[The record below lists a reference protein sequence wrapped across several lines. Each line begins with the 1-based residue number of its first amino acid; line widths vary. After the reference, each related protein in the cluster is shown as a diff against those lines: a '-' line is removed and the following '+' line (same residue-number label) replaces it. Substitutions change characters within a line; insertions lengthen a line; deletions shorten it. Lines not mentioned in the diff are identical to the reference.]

1 MMTATDH
8 SGFPDGLATLQ
19 LLAVSSV
26 VFAHP
31 SLGSAEPGAGLSFA
45 RRRRGPDHKSAR
57 SDTMTKRL
65 CIRLAMGALGAAV
78 AVATAAV
85 PGRAEDKVIKIGA
98 LLPISGPGSY
108 FGVQDKQGIELA
120 LELINKTG
128 VNGYKLDVK
137 YEDSACGPLP
147 ATQAAKRLL
156 EQYKPDVIL
165 GEECSD
171 ATLAIMPVVE
181 EAKVPLI
188 NAGSSAIKITEPGNP
203 WTFRIFPNEVMQGV
217 DIANNAYKKLN
228 ARTAVLLHENTN
240 AGIGNANVFNEAF
253 TKLGGKVLAD
263 IGFGRDVNDFTAIAT
278 RIAGL
283 GAVDVIPTY
292 TLEGQGLKI
301 TQALMQAGVTKGGD
315 GKAIQVGTIWLP
327 FGFEQKAG
335 KAALGYVRAVQ
346 FDPLDQRPV
355 VRDFIAAFKAK
366 YNQSPTHLHAHSYD
380 QIALVADVV
389 KRGGTDAQSI
399 RDGLAAT
406 KNFSGVTGS
415 VAFDQTNQNTSM
427 DTIHYMETLPD
438 LTWKPLGWN

>member
-1 MMTATDH
+1 M
-8 SGFPDGLATLQ
+8 TLQ
-19 LLAVSSV
+19 MRRRAVLAI
-26 VFAHP
+26 A
-31 SLGSAEPGAGLSFA
+31 AGL
-45 RRRRGPDHKSAR
+45 
-57 SDTMTKRL
+57 
-65 CIRLAMGALGAAV
+65 IAAV
-78 AVATAAV
+78 AATGA
-85 PGRAEDKVIKIGA
+85 RAEDKVVKIGA

-120 LELINKTG
+120 IEQLNKTG
-128 VNGYKLDVK
+128 INGHKFEVK
-137 YEDSACGPLP
+137 YEDSACSPLP

-156 EQYKPDVIL
+156 EQFKPDVVL

-171 ATLAIMPVVE
+171 ATLAIMPVIA

-188 NAGSSAIKITEPGNP
+188 NAGSSAIKITDPGNP
-203 WTFRIFPNEVMQGV
+203 WTFRIMPNEVMQGV
-217 DIANNAYKKLN
+217 DIANNAYKRLN

-240 AGIGNANVFNEAF
+240 AGIGNANVFNETF

-315 GKAIQVGTIWLP
+315 GKAIQLGTIWLP

-335 KAALGYVRAVQ
+335 KSALGYIRIVQ
-346 FDPLDQRPV
+346 FNPLDQRPL
-355 VRDFIAAFKAK
+355 VRDFVAAFKAK
-366 YNQSPTHLHAHSYD
+366 YNQGPTHLSAHAYD
-380 QIALVADVV
+380 QIILIADVV
-389 KRGGTDAQSI
+389 KRGATNPQQI
-399 RDGLAAT
+399 RDALAAT

-415 VAFDQTNQNTSM
+415 VTFDKTNQNVSM
-427 DTIHYMETLPD
+427 DTVHYMETLPD
-438 LTWKPLGWN
+438 LSWKALDWN